1 MAPKR
6 RKSNIGVENLINKY
20 ENILISDASCP
31 ICRSIL
37 IEPVT
42 LPCSHGFCYS
52 CFEGTMENNTLTCPL
67 CRIRIGSWLRTAK
80 KENKI
85 INDTLW
91 KIIQNKFPNE
101 IQKKKEGEDVE
112 TSDSKF
118 LLYIT
123 SISICQKLFLFDCYL
138 FELQ

>member
-6 RKSNIGVENLINKY
+6 QRKTNIAVENLQKY
-20 ENILISDASCP
+20 QNILFSDALCP

-52 CFEGTMENNTLTCPL
+52 CFNCTMENNSLTCPL
-67 CRIRIGSWLRTAK
+67 CRIRIGSWLRTAR
-80 KENKI
+80 KENKV

-91 KIIQNKFPNE
+91 QILQHKFPNE
-101 IQKKKEGEDVE
+101 IQKKKNGEDLE
-112 TSDSKF
+112 TNDSK
-118 LLYIT
+118 Y
-123 SISICQKLFLFDCYL
+123 
-138 FELQ
+138 